1 MDNLSPDSRPPALEI
16 TGLTVHYGTHA
27 ALSDVTMTV
36 RDGQYLGIIG
46 PNGSGKSTLLKAIL
60 GLVPLTSGTIR
71 IFGRPLADALGL
83 VSYVPQVADL
93 DRSFPMS
100 VREAVLTARID
111 RKIRP
116 FFRYSADDAAVTAE
130 LLERVGLTRLARN
143 PLTDLSGGEFQKVLI
158 ARALARQPRLLLL
171 DEPTANVDTTA
182 REQIYQLLGILHDT
196 ITIIM
201 VTHDMLAISSHVD
214 SLACLNRQLVYHGG
228 PQLDQQ
234 TVNRLYGCPID
245 LIAHGIPHRVLPVH
259 KEEQEHDQ
267 GPV

>member
-1 MDNLSPDSRPPALEI
+1 MKQPSDSRPPALEI
-16 TGLTVHYGTHA
+16 TGLTVHYGDHA

-36 RDGQYLGIIG
+36 REGQYLGIIG

-60 GLVPLTSGTIR
+60 GQVTPTRGSVTV
-71 IFGRPLADALGL
+71 FGRPLAEALGQ

-100 VREAVLTARID
+100 VREAVLTARISN
-111 RKIRP
+111 RVRP
-116 FFRYSADDAAVTAE
+116 FFRYSAEDQTFTDE
-130 LLERVGLTRLARN
+130 RLEQVGLTRLARN

-171 DEPTANVDTTA
+171 DEPTANVDTTS
-182 REQIYQLLGILHDT
+182 REQIYQLLGSLHDD

-214 SLACLNRQLVYHGG
+214 SLACLNRQLVYHGD

-245 LIAHGIPHRVLPVH
+245 LIAHGIPHRVLPEH
-259 KEEQEHDQ
+259 KEDDDHDP

>member
-1 MDNLSPDSRPPALEI
+1 MLLSDNHRPPVLEI
-16 TGLTVHYGTHA
+16 TGLTVHYGDHA

-36 RDGQYLGIIG
+36 REGQYLGIIG

-60 GLVPLTSGTIR
+60 GQVTPTRGSVTV
-71 IFGRPLADALGL
+71 FGRPLSEALGQ

-100 VREAVLTARID
+100 VREAVLTARISS
-111 RKIRP
+111 RIRP
-116 FFRYSADDAAVTAE
+116 FFRYSAEDQVLATE
-130 LLERVGLTRLARN
+130 LLERVGLANLARN

-171 DEPTANVDTTA
+171 DEPTANVDTA
-182 REQIYQLLGILHDT
+182 SREHIYQLLGSLHDD

-201 VTHDMLAISSHVD
+201 VTHDMLAITSHVD

-245 LIAHGIPHRVLPVH
+245 LIAHGIPHRVLPEH
-259 KEEQEHDQ
+259 KEENEHDS